1 LSTINVHNELI
12 AMDAY
17 RDRVIDPAQT
27 WERVRPLLS
36 KFGITRVA
44 RLTDLD
50 RLGIPVWNAVAPN
63 SRSLVISQGKG
74 ITDLDARVSAAMEAL
89 ERAIA
94 GEPCLSPVL
103 CSRAELT
110 KQGACS
116 LSLPEY
122 IAANE
127 LDIQDQEYLHWIP
140 GCDLVGGETVYVPLD
155 AVVLDRTPERPRFW
169 QSSDGLA
176 SGNSSDEAILH
187 ALLERVERDA
197 HALWEV
203 TPIGARA
210 ETCFRAGDLGDPVID
225 DLVER
230 ITSAGMTIKL
240 FDITTDI
247 GIPVVTALLA
257 PSEFHQQRYL
267 RFVDVSVGSG
277 CHPDLNRATIRAI
290 TEAAQSRMTFISGA
304 RDDIDPKAFDRP
316 CPADTL
322 RCLSLAEQRDVKPA
336 GALGLDVAALRDFVL
351 KRLTSSGVPRVVV
364 IDLADP
370 ALPLSVVKV
379 IIPRLESPDGNRARR
394 FGHRA
399 LSRAL
404 EAG

>member
-1 LSTINVHNELI
+1 
-12 AMDAY
+12 MDAY

-36 KFGITRVA
+36 MFGITRVA

-74 ITDLDARVSAAMEAL
+74 ITDLDAKVSAAMEAL

-94 GEPCLSPVL
+94 GEPWLSSVH

-110 KQGACS
+110 VREKCS

-127 LDIQDQEYLHWIP
+127 RDIHDQEYLHWTP
-140 GCDLVGGETVYVPLD
+140 GRDLIGGETVYVPLD
-155 AVVLDRTPERPRFW
+155 AVILDRTLERPRFW

-176 SGNSSDEAILH
+176 SGNSRDEAILH

-197 HALWEV
+197 HALWEI
-203 TPIGARA
+203 TPIEARTA
-210 ETCFRAGDLGDPVID
+210 SCFRARDLRDPVIE

-230 ITSAGMTIKL
+230 ITLAGMTIKL
-240 FDITTDI
+240 FDVTTDI

-257 PSEFHQQRYL
+257 PFNFHQQRNL
-267 RFVDVSVGSG
+267 SFVDVSVGSG
-277 CHPDLNRATIRAI
+277 CHPDLTRAAIRAI

-304 RDDIDPKAFDRP
+304 RDDIDPKAFERP

-322 RCLSLAEQRDVKPA
+322 RCLHLAEQRHVKPT
-336 GALGLDVAALRDFVL
+336 GTFGLDVAALLDLVLTRLRD
-351 KRLTSSGVPRVVV
+351 SGAPRAVV

-370 ALPLSVVKV
+370 TLPLSVVKA
-379 IIPRLESPDGNRARR
+379 IIPSLESPNGDRARR

-399 LSRAL
+399 LTRAL
-404 EAG
+404 EAV